1 MKIIGK
7 EKVMGQLLFESRGI
21 AKKAKL
27 IFTVCSAVL
36 AVIGFFLIIVANEK
50 RRSYMGYGET
60 YVLGDNGR
68 RNLQLLGIIVVV
80 FGVLAFFNTL
90 AMNKSYL
97 KIYENG
103 IVGVSVIGL
112 FLFNMKKECD
122 LKYSE
127 IEKVQ
132 LNHNQMYGDTIT
144 VWSHWERYGLMVE
157 RDAERAVEMIQRGM
171 NGEADGGK

>member
-1 MKIIGK
+1 MGK
-7 EKVMGQLLFESRGI
+7 LLFESKGI
-21 AKKAKL
+21 AKKARV
-27 IFTVCSAVL
+27 IFMVCGAVL
-36 AVIGFFLIIVANEK
+36 ACIGIFMIVVANEK
-50 RRSYMGYGET
+50 RKSYMGYGET
-60 YVLGDNGR
+60 YVLGDDGR
-68 RNLQLLGIIVVV
+68 TSLQLLGIIFVVL
-80 FGVLAFFNTL
+80 GALTFFNTL

-112 FLFNMKKECD
+112 FLFNLKKEYD

-157 RDAERAVEMIQRGM
+157 KDANRAVEMIQRGM
-171 NGEADGGK
+171 EEI